1 MEDNIIYCFWTGNN
15 PMSNKRAKN
24 LNILKSKTGCN
35 VILVTPETLNNY
47 ILDEHPLHPS
57 YEYLSLTHKSDYLRT
72 YFMRFYGSGYSD
84 VKDTNGSWVRSFD
97 LLRKS
102 DDKWINGYK
111 EKGPGG
117 VAYDPAKEHWNKL
130 IGNGCY
136 ICKPNTPFVIEWYNE
151 MMKLMDEK
159 YEKLKEYPASIPR
172 DNRRLYKNRDE
183 CYPLEWNEM
192 LGRIFHR
199 VLLKYLPNVLQTVPM
214 CICNDYK

>member
-1 MEDNIIYCFWTGNN
+1 MNDDNIIYCFWTGNN
-15 PMSNKRAKN
+15 PMPDKRAA
-24 LNILKSKTGCN
+24 NINRLKSKSGCN

-57 YEYLSLTHKSDYLRT
+57 YQYLSLTHKSDYLRT

-84 VKDTNGSWVRSFD
+84 VKDTRGSWVSSFE
-97 LLRKS
+97 LLKKS

-111 EKGPGG
+111 ENCPEDIGYG
-117 VAYDPAKEHWNKL
+117 PAKDHWKSL

-151 MMKLMDEK
+151 MIKLMDEK
-159 YEKLKEYPASIPR
+159 YELLKQNPAKEPR
-172 DNRRLYKNRDE
+172 DKKENKGSN
-183 CYPLEWNEM
+183 YPIEWNEM

-199 VLLKYLPNVLQTVPM
+199 LLPKYLPHVLHTVPM
-214 CICNDYK
+214 CICKDYR